1 MLALVVMSSASCAT
15 LNTANMSEPCRNLY
29 NACLNACPASNA
41 RAPGAI
47 PGSPSSPSYQP
58 GRNVGSVTTQED
70 VARCV
75 SDCNHT
81 AKSCQ

>member
-1 MLALVVMSSASCAT
+1 MLALAVLSSASCAT

-29 NACLNACPASNA
+29 NACLNACPAANA
-41 RAPGAI
+41 RAPGAV
-47 PGSPSSPSYQP
+47 PGNPAPYQP
-58 GRNVGSVTTQED
+58 GRNPNGISTQEN

-75 SDCNHT
+75 SDCNDT